1 MTQALLAWETLRRYV
16 NSEPPIFGLPGVRD
30 PENPCE
36 SFDGKNY
43 DGSGRCHSDGHYLC
57 KECSQLS
64 PEAPRFVEHG
74 LVGRGERLLLFWD
87 RKRGL

>member
-1 MTQALLAWETLRRYV
+1 MNQLALQQWKDLVRFV
-16 NSEPPIFGLPGVRD
+16 NEAPPRFGMPGVRD
-30 PENPCE
+30 PDYPCE

-43 DGSGRCHSDGHYLC
+43 DGTGDCKSDGHYLC

-74 LVGRGERLLLFWD
+74 HQGRGERLRLFWA
-87 RKRGL
+87 RHQ